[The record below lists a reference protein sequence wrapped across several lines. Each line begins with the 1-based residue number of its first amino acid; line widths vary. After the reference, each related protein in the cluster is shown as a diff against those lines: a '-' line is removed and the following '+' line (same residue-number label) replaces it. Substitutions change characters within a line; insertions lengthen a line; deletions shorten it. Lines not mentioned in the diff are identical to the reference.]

1 MTMPGCGQ
9 QEEFDAGKH
18 VVLVVDDVVL
28 VRMLIADSLRD
39 RGFEVIEAGSGEEA
53 IRLLESEFQVS
64 VILSDIYM
72 PAAEVDG
79 LGLARW
85 LRRHRPGL
93 KLLLGSGVN
102 PGLEAADKDLSDGPI
117 LLKPYDYD
125 KVEKAL
131 RASLD

>member
-1 MTMPGCGQ
+1 MSGCEE
-9 QEEFDAGKH
+9 QEEVDASKS

-53 IRLLESEFQVS
+53 IRIVESELPVS
-64 VILSDIYM
+64 VVLSDIYM

-85 LRRHRPGL
+85 LRRHRPEL

-102 PGLEAADKDLSDGPI
+102 TQLEAPDEGLSDAP
-117 LLKPYDYD
+117 
-125 KVEKAL
+125 
-131 RASLD
+131 